1 MVLATHG
8 RTIWILDHLEPIQE
22 YAAAQAAA
30 TDLKLFTP
38 PPSSMFRRPVRDRNY
53 EFWGDHTFYGEN
65 PPQAAIVSWLNKK
78 QVGEVKLKISDAAG
92 REVRELS
99 GTAFANS
106 NKPGIQSACW
116 DLRVQPAPAPP
127 PAEGRGG
134 RGQNPQNQEPSPYGA
149 ACPPL
154 NPVGGGGGGGGFGGG
169 GAQLGG
175 PYVIGGVYTVALV
188 VDGKTVDSKP
198 LRVADDPEVVLT
210 LADRKRQ
217 YEMAMEM
224 HALQPRI
231 TEVGTAFGSL
241 NRQVNELTTTA
252 ASRSDVPADV
262 KGQLESL
269 KKELEAL
276 APRLATPQ
284 GGRGGGGGGRGNN
297 ESLTGK
303 VGQAKNGFMSG
314 MVAGEQSVR
323 AYTEVK
329 SQTPKAIADINA
341 VIAKATTLGGTLAKY
356 NLTLTVPQPVKA
368 IEAGSGR
375 PKI

>member
-1 MVLATHG
+1 M
-8 RTIWILDHLEPIQE
+8 
-22 YAAAQAAA
+22 Y
-30 TDLKLFTP
+30 
-38 PPSSMFRRPVRDRNY
+38 RRPARDRNY

-65 PPQAAIVSWLNKK
+65 PPQAAVISWLNKK
-78 QVGEVKLKISDAAG
+78 QLGQVSLKVTDAAG

-99 GTAFANS
+99 GAAFANS

-127 PAEGRGG
+127 PQEGRGRGRGERGQAAEGGG
-134 RGQNPQNQEPSPYGA
+134 RGQTQESPYGA

-154 NPVGGGGGGGGFGGG
+154 QTAGGGGGFGGG

-175 PYVIGGVYTVALV
+175 PYVIGGVYTVSLV

-210 LADRKRQ
+210 SADRKRQ
-217 YEMAMEM
+217 YDMAMEM
-224 HALQPRI
+224 HTLQPRV
-231 TEVGTAFGSL
+231 TEAGTAFGSL
-241 NRQVNELTTTA
+241 NRQVAELTTTA
-252 ASRSDVPADV
+252 ASRSDVPVDV
-262 KGQLESL
+262 KGQLEAF
-269 KKELEAL
+269 KKELDGL
-276 APRLATPQ
+276 APRLAIPQ

-314 MVAGEQSVR
+314 MVVGEQTLR

-329 SQTPKAIADINA
+329 SQAPKTIADLNA
-341 VIAKATTLGGTLAKY
+341 AIAKATTLSATLARY

-368 IEAGSGR
+368 IEAAPVRKASVN
-375 PKI
+375 PKQ